1 MLKKNLLSKPIGVF
15 KIVVAAQKFVEINSS
30 NNNRTITTIR
40 MAEAEAALVAPLQAI
55 NNNNNKDAEDLVLVA
70 RTTKSQYRQKSN

>member
-1 MLKKNLLSKPIGVF
+1 MLKKNLLSKLIGVF

-55 NNNNNKDAEDLVLVA
+55 NNNNKDAEDLVLVA

>member
-40 MAEAEAALVAPLQAI
+40 MAEAEVALVAPLQAI
-55 NNNNNKDAEDLVLVA
+55 NNNNKDAEDLVLVA
-70 RTTKSQYRQKSN
+70 RTTKSQYRRKSN